1 MSTIIMWAAALL
13 SMIYGALTAVAGFG
27 QTRAEKIQPWAAW
40 GLVLCGAIVIAAAI
54 LILGR
59 SSAALPALVIGLAA
73 IHGLAINNGYKMF
86 GKINPSH
93 HLARLGISILLILLA
108 YIGLK

>member
-1 MSTIIMWAAALL
+1 MASIVLWAAALL

-27 QTRAEKIQPWAAW
+27 QTRADKIQPWAAW
-40 GLVLCGAIVIAAAI
+40 GLVVCGAIIIAAAI

-59 SSAALPALVIGLAA
+59 SGAALPVLGIGLIA
-73 IHGLAINNGYKMF
+73 IHGLAINNGLKMF

-93 HLARLGISILLILLA
+93 HLARLGVSILLMALA

>member
-1 MSTIIMWAAALL
+1 MSAIFMWTAALL

-27 QTRAEKIQPWAAW
+27 QTRADKIQPWAAW

-59 SSAALPALVIGLAA
+59 SGATLPVLGIGLAA
-73 IHGLAINNGYKMF
+73 IHGLAINNGLKMF
-86 GKINPSH
+86 GKINPTH
-93 HLARLGISILLILLA
+93 HLARLGVSILLMVLA
-108 YIGLK
+108 YLGVK